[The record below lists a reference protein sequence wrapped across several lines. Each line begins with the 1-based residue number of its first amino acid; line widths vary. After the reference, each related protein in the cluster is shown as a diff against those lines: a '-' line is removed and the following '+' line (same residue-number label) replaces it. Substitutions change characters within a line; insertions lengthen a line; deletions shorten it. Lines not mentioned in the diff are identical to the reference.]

1 MSLGFFKNQGVY
13 EEISWEQGVLRV
25 GSCKSNFNTGEILN
39 VLAHIVGV
47 PNHILQKI
55 NIQFT
60 HGQQGK
66 FLSYNVYWREV
77 QTISQ

>member
-1 MSLGFFKNQGVY
+1 MSLGFFNNQGVY

-25 GSCKSNFNTGEILN
+25 GSCKSNFNIGEIMNIL
-39 VLAHIVGV
+39 VHIVGLTK
-47 PNHILQKI
+47 HILQKI

-60 HGQQGK
+60 HGQLGK